1 MPLPHVARVPVPAA
15 GQRPGPPNCP
25 SLKIPRAGREPE
37 AEHLPASS
45 FPDPQNNTSSLTVAQ
60 GGSHQTLWAKR
71 VVSLILPSM
80 EAVRQVPQSMA
91 VLQSTVTTGARWP
104 PRLRQVSRTFSSPP
118 SCKGTGERRRG
129 EQTLFINTFALPTKP
144 RAWGLPPQREN
155 VPGHTGAPS
164 QKICL
169 IVWSRKCPP
178 NYGYSN
184 LKWKTSPW

>member
-1 MPLPHVARVPVPAA
+1 MPLLHVAPVLVPAA
-15 GQRPGPPNCP
+15 GQYPGPPNCL
-25 SLKIPRAGREPE
+25 SLKIPRTGREPE
-37 AEHLPASS
+37 VELLPVSS
-45 FPDPQNNTSSLTVAQ
+45 LPDPLNNTSSLTVPQ

-104 PRLRQVSRTFSSPP
+104 PRLRQFSRTFSSPP
-118 SCKGTGERRRG
+118 SCKGTGERRRC
-129 EQTLFINTFALPTKP
+129 EQTPFTNTFALPTKP
-144 RAWGLPPQREN
+144 RAWGPPPQSEN
-155 VPGHTGAPS
+155 VPGHTGPPF

-178 NYGYSN
+178 NYSYSN
-184 LKWKTSPW
+184 LKWKTSL